1 MNNLKVY
8 KTDIHTWTYT
18 VARVKSHQIYASA
31 DTEGRMRYTSNEFEI
46 SAREDGC
53 PPGLFAHCTGDWVSL
68 GASRSHSNTTNPLG
82 LLCTNDQPE
91 AETSVWQ
98 HTIIT
103 TDNTTIPPAGYEH
116 TIPTN
121 ERPQKHVLDGAATGI
136 GRLEGNIKLNLQK
149 EEKMDLI
156 VLEQFPMAGSCLRGN
171 TGTSPDICNLPIR
184 C

>member
-1 MNNLKVY
+1 MLKDLTLFVYQLTTKSIKKTCLKFWVGRPEEKKANRESGRRMQDNL
-8 KTDIHTWTYT
+8 T
-18 VARVKSHQIYASA
+18 
-31 DTEGRMRYTSNEFEI
+31 
-46 SAREDGC
+46 
-53 PPGLFAHCTGDWVSL
+53 PPL
-68 GASRSHSNTTNPLG
+68 GQQPPVCQTHLTIEASRSYSDTPHALG

-91 AETSVWQ
+91 AQTSIWQ
-98 HTIIT
+98 HTIVT

-156 VLEQFPMAGSCLRGN
+156 GLEQCPMAGSCLCGN